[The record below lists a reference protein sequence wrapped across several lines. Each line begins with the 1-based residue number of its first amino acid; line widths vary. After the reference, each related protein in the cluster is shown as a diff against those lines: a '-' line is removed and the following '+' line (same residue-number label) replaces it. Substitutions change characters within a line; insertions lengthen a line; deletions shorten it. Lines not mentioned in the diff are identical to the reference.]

1 MQFKVKKKK
10 DNHLLANCTKFMP
23 QRILQIHPTIMIN
36 VTICKK
42 AAKIFRRKAFIRFSI
57 FVGHPQK
64 TVKADIKVPVKI
76 ERTLCDFCF
85 SVSVFVFVC
94 RCIYVDFAWLHWTSA
109 AVIWLK
115 YCRYGVKHYPIN
127 QSINGLRIILKN
139 KYISEN

>member
-85 SVSVFVFVC
+85 SVSVFVCVC
-94 RCIYVDFAWLHWTSA
+94 RCIYVDFAWLH
-109 AVIWLK
+109 LDFGR
-115 YCRYGVKHYPIN
+115 RYMAEILPIRRKTLSN
-127 QSINGLRIILKN
+127 QSINQLDFV
-139 KYISEN
+139 